1 VVDAP
6 APASIKRPAMAL
18 TVALAFSQ
26 DALYGLVFLSYMN
39 HYLLDVLNTSPAL
52 PGYTLALYGGVKLAI
67 HPLAGRLLDRHSPR
81 SLFRAAVLVQA
92 AGLVLVLLVHAL
104 WSFLAATCLIAA
116 GSAAIWPLL
125 YETIARTQLVQVHS
139 RVTGI
144 VTFAGDIATGI
155 GLAIGVVA
163 GNFGPWRSAFYVAL
177 AIAVLPILGQ
187 QMSALDRSPPE
198 HAHAPAPRPEADRH
212 GGVHKPHLAVGG
224 FRDRIQGAAFFA
236 LVVFID
242 YAAVS
247 SLGGVYG
254 AYVRRSLNITLLRTA
269 VLLIPAAAAAG
280 LALLVASRFSR
291 PERRMLELAALFV
304 VSAGGALGLAVAPT
318 AYAAAG
324 AAVFL
329 AAGAGGAGPIIAA
342 AMIEQ
347 SGGPSDRGLVIG
359 TLMSIEGLGAVVGP
373 GVTAAVISA
382 SGARASLAFIG
393 AVFVLL
399 VPLSYAAWRS
409 SRIAASP
416 DPAQASI

>member
-1 VVDAP
+1 
-6 APASIKRPAMAL
+6 
-18 TVALAFSQ
+18 
-26 DALYGLVFLSYMN
+26 
-39 HYLLDVLNTSPAL
+39 
-52 PGYTLALYGGVKLAI
+52 
-67 HPLAGRLLDRHSPR
+67 
-81 SLFRAAVLVQA
+81 
-92 AGLVLVLLVHAL
+92 
-104 WSFLAATCLIAA
+104 
-116 GSAAIWPLL
+116 
-125 YETIARTQLVQVHS
+125 
-139 RVTGI
+139 
-144 VTFAGDIATGI
+144 
-155 GLAIGVVA
+155 
-163 GNFGPWRSAFYVAL
+163 
-177 AIAVLPILGQ
+177 
-187 QMSALDRSPPE
+187 
-198 HAHAPAPRPEADRH
+198 
-212 GGVHKPHLAVGG
+212 
-224 FRDRIQGAAFFA
+224 
-236 LVVFID
+236 
-242 YAAVS
+242 

-318 AYAAAG
+318 AYAAA
-324 AAVFL
+324 
-329 AAGAGGAGPIIAA
+329 GAGPIIAA